1 MKDQRIASGQSFSDL
16 SSFVTFRIARV
27 QNSLNAQAISTLAA
41 HSDLKLTE
49 WRLLASVES
58 LGSTNAAEIVRR
70 TQIDKGQVSRG
81 IKSLRAKGMLS
92 VTGSE
97 TDHRQ
102 QTLSLSATGLEE
114 FEKVVAVMRQRQ
126 EVLTQDITQE
136 ELEVLFSVLDRL
148 ETRARDTV
156 QKN

>member
-1 MKDQRIASGQSFSDL
+1 MKDQPPPSKQSFSNL
-16 SSFVTFRIARV
+16 LSFVTFRIARV
-27 QNSLNAQAISTLAA
+27 QNNLNAQAISTLAT

-81 IKSLRAKGMLS
+81 IKSLRAKEMLS

-97 TDHRQ
+97 ADNRQ
-102 QTLSLSATGLEE
+102 QTLSLSPKGLRE
-114 FEKVVAVMRQRQ
+114 FEKVVVVMRQRQ
-126 EVLTQDITQE
+126 QVLTQEITQE
-136 ELEVLFSVLDRL
+136 ELEILFSVLDRL

-156 QKN
+156 QKG